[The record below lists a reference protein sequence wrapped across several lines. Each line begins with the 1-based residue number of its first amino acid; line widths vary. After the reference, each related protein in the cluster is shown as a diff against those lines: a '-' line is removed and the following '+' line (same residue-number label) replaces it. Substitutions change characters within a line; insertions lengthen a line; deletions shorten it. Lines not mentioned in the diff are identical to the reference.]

1 MNREF
6 AVACTAYRLQQRN
19 FALLYGER
27 LTKTASPAGAAAT
40 RPTLAEYTA
49 ALRKA
54 NGQAPSNYDALFKRK
69 ADEASSASVVCGLC
83 TVQ

>member
-1 MNREF
+1 MNKEF

-27 LTKTASPAGAAAT
+27 LATTASSAAAAT
-40 RPTLAEYTA
+40 RPTLADYTA